1 MPKHFGSR
9 PLNGLRGLFL
19 ICAMG
24 TACAAM
30 ATPDSVATLR
40 AKYVS
45 LEEPLRQNQFK
56 RPLVLDST
64 ENPSHLTGDIYAI
77 ADYPF
82 ATVNAGLNNP
92 DHWCEV
98 LLLHINTKYCHAAK
112 GPSGTVLRVNIGKKT
127 PEKLAHAAR
136 IDFNYSVAAATPEYI
151 EIMLSAKVGPLG
163 TSNYHIQLEAVALPN
178 ARTFLH
184 LTYAYA
190 INFSGRLAMQS
201 YLATIGSDKVGF
213 TVVGKQAD
221 GQPDYIGGVRGLVER
236 NTMRYY
242 LAVDTFL
249 GAAPAAP
256 AAQFEKRL
264 QNWFTAVEYYPRQL
278 HEMDRGA
285 YLEMKRAEY
294 VRQQTVY

>member
-1 MPKHFGSR
+1 MSDYSGSR
-9 PLNGLRGLFL
+9 PLNGLRGVLL
-19 ICAMG
+19 ICALG
-24 TACAAM
+24 VACPALAQ
-30 ATPDSVATLR
+30 PDSIATLR
-40 AKYVS
+40 AKYV
-45 LEEPLRQNQFK
+45 LLKEPLRQNQFK

-64 ENPSHLTGDIYAI
+64 ETPGQFSGDIYAI
-77 ADYPF
+77 ANYPF
-82 ATVNAGLNNP
+82 ATVSTGLNNP
-92 DHWCEV
+92 NHWCEV
-98 LLLHINTKYCHAAK
+98 LLLHINTKYCHAVK
-112 GPSGTVLRVNIGKKT
+112 EPSGTVLRVNVGKKT
-127 PEKLAHAAR
+127 PEKLANVAR

-151 EIMLSAKVGPLG
+151 EITLDAKDGPLG
-163 TSNYHIQLEAVALPN
+163 TSNYRILLEAVALPN
-178 ARTFLH
+178 ARTFVH

-221 GQPDYIGGVRGLVER
+221 GQPDHIGGVRGLVER

-242 LAVDTFL
+242 LAIDSFL

-256 AAQFEKRL
+256 AARFEKRL
-264 QNWFTAVEYYPRQL
+264 QSWFTAVEFYPRQL
-278 HEMDRGA
+278 HEMDRAA